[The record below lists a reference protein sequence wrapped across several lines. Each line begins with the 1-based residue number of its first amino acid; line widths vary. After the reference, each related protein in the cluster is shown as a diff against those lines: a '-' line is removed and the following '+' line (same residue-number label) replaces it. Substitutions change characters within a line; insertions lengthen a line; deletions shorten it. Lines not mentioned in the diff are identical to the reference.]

1 MKEYLKNLYAI
12 YASAFL
18 AGICISIGGTVNLK
32 AGGFVGPVMF
42 SFGLITV
49 VHYAFKLYT
58 GTAGFI
64 QNSRDFINL
73 IHILIGN
80 IIGCWVT
87 GQLIALASPDIICK
101 AQAIAASRMAAPWY
115 SLLILGAGCG
125 FIMTTA
131 VKFARQGKWLPLVFG
146 VPVFIMCGFYHCI
159 ADAFY
164 YCLISARYLV
174 TPAYLLVVLG
184 NFIGCNLTRTL
195 YKEP

>member
-1 MKEYLKNLYAI
+1 MSQYLRKLYSI

-18 AGICISIGGTVNLK
+18 AGLCISIGGTVNLK
-32 AGGFVGPVMF
+32 MGGVVGPILF

-49 VHYAFKLYT
+49 VHYGFKLYT

-64 QNSRDFINL
+64 QNGKDFVNML
-73 IHILIGN
+73 HILIGN
-80 IIGCWVT
+80 IVGCWVT
-87 GQLIALASPDIICK
+87 GQLIALACPDITTTAEI
-101 AQAIAASRMAAPWY
+101 IIRNRMSASWF
-115 SLLILGAGCG
+115 SLLILGGGCG

-131 VKFARQGKWLPLVFG
+131 VKFSRQGNWLPLLFG

-164 YCLISARYLV
+164 YCLVSFQYILNP
-174 TPAYLLVVLG
+174 TYLLIVLG

-195 YKEP
+195 YKEV